1 VNSAPA
7 GWQRYLVPKV
17 QDIVFL
23 GVFYLA
29 ILLGPRFLGD
39 GDPGK
44 HILIGEQI
52 IANRS
57 PQIYNDFSYTLSGLR
72 IPTTEWLSELIY
84 AFAHRLAD
92 LDGVVLLAAI
102 LVATTFTLIFRES
115 VSGGAYFP
123 VAAVLVLWGV
133 FASLFHWLAR
143 PHLITWLLLAIW
155 TPLMLRLARGEPV
168 RLWVFPLLMLAWANL
183 HGGFT
188 LGILVWGACLAG
200 WAYRHFVDSPRPPP
214 KILRDLLIVGATSTL
229 ATLLNPA
236 GLKLWTSVFGHVGAS
251 GLMRLHVEWQSP
263 NFHEFSTLPFL
274 LFLAWL
280 LFVLAL
286 AGRRLSLELSLLLAG
301 FTALGLYSVRNAPY
315 LVIVGLPVCALLTS
329 SILGGLLP
337 GLKRAEDNIRNRE
350 SSLRG
355 ILWPVVISFTVGV
368 TLLAG
373 HPLDAGR
380 QGNRFDPALF
390 PARAM
395 DWLEHHPQSGNMFN
409 HFPWGGYILYREWP
423 DYRVFID
430 GQTEF
435 YGAELTEEYASVAAL
450 SGDWQGV
457 LDRHQIDW
465 LIVPT
470 DSALGRLA
478 GSHPEWKVLYE
489 DETATILRRADP

>member
-1 VNSAPA
+1 
-7 GWQRYLVPKV
+7 
-17 QDIVFL
+17 
-23 GVFYLA
+23 
-29 ILLGPRFLGD
+29 
-39 GDPGK
+39 
-44 HILIGEQI
+44 
-52 IANRS
+52 
-57 PQIYNDFSYTLSGLR
+57 
-72 IPTTEWLSELIY
+72 
-84 AFAHRLAD
+84 
-92 LDGVVLLAAI
+92 
-102 LVATTFTLIFRES
+102 
-115 VSGGAYFP
+115 
-123 VAAVLVLWGV
+123 
-133 FASLFHWLAR
+133 
-143 PHLITWLLLAIW
+143 
-155 TPLMLRLARGEPV
+155 
-168 RLWVFPLLMLAWANL
+168 
-183 HGGFT
+183 
-188 LGILVWGACLAG
+188 
-200 WAYRHFVDSPRPPP
+200 
-214 KILRDLLIVGATSTL
+214 
-229 ATLLNPA
+229 
-236 GLKLWTSVFGHVGAS
+236 
-251 GLMRLHVEWQSP
+251 MRLHVEWQSP